1 MTRPRAA
8 DDFAVIR
15 ARMEELRAA
24 SELRC
29 RRNEMPARSA
39 RGLIIPR
46 LAYWRTAVSGVSRLQ
61 FVENSSDRDLE
72 RELARQAR
80 RGGPRKPS
88 QVPDSYYV
96 HRLVK

>member
-15 ARMEELRAA
+15 ARMEELRRERAQVSTERDA
-24 SELRC
+24 RPLGPPPYHSATSVLENGRQ
-29 RRNEMPARSA
+29 RRLS
-39 RGLIIPR
+39 
-46 LAYWRTAVSGVSRLQ
+46 LAIRR
-61 FVENSSDRDLE
+61 NSSDRDLE